1 MGTAD
6 YVAPEQVTDSR
17 GVDVR
22 ADIYS
27 LGCTLFKLL
36 TGAAPFADDEHTNAF
51 AKMTAHVSTEAPS
64 LRTRLPGAPAAIVQL
79 VESMLAKTPG
89 DRPETAAVVAKNLEP
104 FVQGHDLELLLQ
116 DAESVDPNQL
126 PEIATPRS
134 NSGNTQPDKGKV
146 SRGVLVATGF
156 AALVGGFLLGVI
168 VTINFPD
175 GSKMV
180 VHGDDGTQVNVQS
193 DEGDHSADSHGE
205 KYGPDAHSGGNSDAA
220 SSFNDGR
227 ATHSNSS
234 SAASHGSDYV
244 PTHAADSY
252 SGDSYGADSHAAD
265 SHDADDHSSG
275 YGASSSDSHAGQ
287 ASETYS
293 KELITLLLKH
303 MQLSERYGSKHPEVL
318 SLQRQ
323 IQLLRKLET
332 ETADFFAGMSEV
344 EPLMFAVL
352 SDALAEGIAEG
363 LPESNPSREPFLTEK
378 ATWFWAND
386 DVNLEGVTI
395 LNGNAQDK
403 YLPVLNRRDQVILW
417 KDILGQISAQT
428 QFGGRSRG
436 PELFFHFQK
445 DLAKQIRDLST
456 ANIGRRLAIIINGKI
471 ISAPTITSPIV
482 DRANV
487 TGDISGEFVRYLMD
501 ALDGGLQS
509 VERPKLGPDPTESSD
524 SGITPIEV
532 EPLMFGVIKKTDPNE
547 HQDLAVDP
555 NGKPVLNSVALW
567 FPKDKSVNTPSISF
581 GDSEINYVALE
592 RDDDAVIHWTD
603 INGKLSVTV
612 NPQPNETMLKLDFA
626 EPLSNRLQQLTTKYQ
641 GWQLAIILNGKVIS
655 AIPIRDAFS
664 ARAVITG
671 NFDKGDIDKLTS
683 ALRGAANLQ
692 NATTTDNLRKIGLQ
706 FANSESITRRIPPA
720 NEGHKYPVSW
730 RVWLVLLLD
739 VKDGRELYRQYRFDE
754 PWDSEANLKLLEKMP
769 DVFRSPSAPEDQPIG
784 HTNYVV
790 FVGDQTMF
798 GKAGGV
804 NLRDVTDGTSNTL
817 LAIETE
823 KSVPWTKPEDLEF
836 NTPEDAKSV
845 KPFGDSFRFVMADG
859 STRHMPSDKWKD
871 LAKLITRNGG

>member
-1 MGTAD
+1 ALSKAANSDESVATTHLPKQIGEYEIVRKLGQGGMGSVYLARHTKLGREVALKVLANHRLGDQRVRDRFEIEMKAIGRLSHPNIVIAHDAREISGTPVLVTEYINGFDLGEIVRRVGPLSIANACEIVRRVANALDYTNQQGFVHRDVKPSNIMLGQRGDVKLLDLGLARIELGDPDRPEMTGSGQAMGTAD

-275 YGASSSDSHAGQ
+275 YGASSS
-287 ASETYS
+287 
-293 KELITLLLKH
+293 
-303 MQLSERYGSKHPEVL
+303 
-318 SLQRQ
+318 
-323 IQLLRKLET
+323 
-332 ETADFFAGMSEV
+332 
-344 EPLMFAVL
+344 
-352 SDALAEGIAEG
+352 
-363 LPESNPSREPFLTEK
+363 
-378 ATWFWAND
+378 
-386 DVNLEGVTI
+386 
-395 LNGNAQDK
+395 
-403 YLPVLNRRDQVILW
+403 
-417 KDILGQISAQT
+417 
-428 QFGGRSRG
+428 
-436 PELFFHFQK
+436 
-445 DLAKQIRDLST
+445 
-456 ANIGRRLAIIINGKI
+456 
-471 ISAPTITSPIV
+471 
-482 DRANV
+482 
-487 TGDISGEFVRYLMD
+487 
-501 ALDGGLQS
+501 
-509 VERPKLGPDPTESSD
+509 
-524 SGITPIEV
+524 
-532 EPLMFGVIKKTDPNE
+532 
-547 HQDLAVDP
+547 
-555 NGKPVLNSVALW
+555 
-567 FPKDKSVNTPSISF
+567 
-581 GDSEINYVALE
+581 
-592 RDDDAVIHWTD
+592 
-603 INGKLSVTV
+603 
-612 NPQPNETMLKLDFA
+612 
-626 EPLSNRLQQLTTKYQ
+626 
-641 GWQLAIILNGKVIS
+641 
-655 AIPIRDAFS
+655 
-664 ARAVITG
+664 
-671 NFDKGDIDKLTS
+671 
-683 ALRGAANLQ
+683 
-692 NATTTDNLRKIGLQ
+692 
-706 FANSESITRRIPPA
+706 
-720 NEGHKYPVSW
+720 
-730 RVWLVLLLD
+730 
-739 VKDGRELYRQYRFDE
+739 
-754 PWDSEANLKLLEKMP
+754 
-769 DVFRSPSAPEDQPIG
+769 
-784 HTNYVV
+784 
-790 FVGDQTMF
+790 
-798 GKAGGV
+798 
-804 NLRDVTDGTSNTL
+804 
-817 LAIETE
+817 
-823 KSVPWTKPEDLEF
+823 
-836 NTPEDAKSV
+836 
-845 KPFGDSFRFVMADG
+845 
-859 STRHMPSDKWKD
+859 
-871 LAKLITRNGG
+871 